1 MISAVSIFN
10 YQGQNRVTQPKARS
24 CNASF
29 TGKNPIN
36 NVVMK
41 KTYMR
46 HYDFFD
52 GNTKIG
58 SIVIDDAP
66 KGAARLE
73 SIPQDWFVMGG
84 KPDERG
90 LYPIKPNVFLS
101 DFVIEDR
108 IGLSGD
114 YQKRKSGKKYGVM
127 CMQKILE
134 WAQENG
140 FGHRISLCPGI
151 THSDIHPAPFYA
163 KIGFDVAP
171 EVKRLLEVKVDVK
184 KINGRYLSR
193 GQEVFLVEPEVLRNY
208 PLA

>member
-1 MISAVSIFN
+1 
-10 YQGQNRVTQPKARS
+10 
-24 CNASF
+24 
-29 TGKNPIN
+29 
-36 NVVMK
+36 
-41 KTYMR
+41 
-46 HYDFFD
+46 
-52 GNTKIG
+52 
-58 SIVIDDAP
+58 
-66 KGAARLE
+66 
-73 SIPQDWFVMGG
+73 
-84 KPDERG
+84 
-90 LYPIKPNVFLS
+90 
-101 DFVIEDR
+101 
-108 IGLSGD
+108 
-114 YQKRKSGKKYGVM
+114 M